1 MMDPYDEDMKELV
14 NIFCDE
20 SDGLIKELNEILDQ
34 YEEEFNP
41 IHLEKFG
48 QIIDRMMG
56 AAQSLGA
63 MEIGKFCEM
72 GKMIGYKASQAKDR
86 QLLELASP
94 ILLDAVEMVTS
105 MLAQLRKGERTT
117 KENLPIDAF
126 SSRLKWYLEKF
137 SDIERASVA
146 VKK

>member
-1 MMDPYDEDMKELV
+1 MDPYDEDMKEIV
-14 NIFCDE
+14 QTFCQE
-20 SDGLIKELNEILDQ
+20 SEELIEQLNGILDNFEKGFEPK
-34 YEEEFNP
+34 YLEE
-41 IHLEKFG
+41 FG

-72 GKMIGYKASQAKDR
+72 GKMIGYKASQATDP
-86 QLLELASP
+86 QLLELAAP
-94 ILLDAVEMVTS
+94 ILMDAVELVDSMVA
-105 MLAQLRKGERTT
+105 LLKKGERTT

-137 SDIERASVA
+137 SNIERASVA
-146 VKK
+146 IKK

>member
-1 MMDPYDEDMKELV
+1 MDPYDEDMKEIVLT
-14 NIFCDE
+14 FCQE
-20 SDGLIKELNEILDQ
+20 SEELIKQLNSILEDFEKA
-34 YEEEFNP
+34 YDP
-41 IHLEKFG
+41 KYLENFG

-72 GKMIGYKASQAKDR
+72 GKIIGYKASQASDP
-86 QLLELASP
+86 QLLELAAP
-94 ILLDAVEMVTS
+94 ILMDAVELVDNMVA
-105 MLAQLRKGERTT
+105 LLKRGERTT

-146 VKK
+146 IKK

>member
-1 MMDPYDEDMKELV
+1 MMDPYNEDMKELV
-14 NIFCDE
+14 EIFCDE

-72 GKMIGYKASQAKDR
+72 GKMIGYKASQAKDK

>member
-1 MMDPYDEDMKELV
+1 MDPYDEDMKEIVLT
-14 NIFCDE
+14 FCQE
-20 SDGLIKELNEILDQ
+20 SEELIKQLNSILEDFEKA
-34 YEEEFNP
+34 YDAKY
-41 IHLEKFG
+41 LENFG

-72 GKMIGYKASQAKDR
+72 GKIIGYKASQASDP
-86 QLLELASP
+86 QLLELAAP
-94 ILLDAVEMVTS
+94 ILMDAVELVDNMVA
-105 MLAQLRKGERTT
+105 LLKRGERTT

-146 VKK
+146 IKK